1 MNTNFWK
8 CCNQHYQFF
17 QQHCEEMTRSCK
29 GQVNFSV
36 LQCDSMFQEETNLFH
51 MLEDISNFYD
61 ENWQGNADYIHIP
74 TKEQV
79 YENYLHYPILI
90 AYQIKNGMIDIL
102 GVTTIKN
109 HINTKG
115 NINPY
120 YPIEKENF
128 FEVTGIMAKKHN
140 QIKGIGK
147 KLYRIAFDSTID
159 YQKFI
164 PNLKLLFVADCR
176 NYLSVSAARN
186 AKLVGYYTVKHY
198 DGSLIEAPTF
208 VCSFDLNKIISDTHS
223 ITFDY
228 HICEHQYDSLLK
240 TLEFNLRNLGIKK
253 PIRNIDPD
261 AGLIEFF
268 ELEEKVVSIEN
279 ITILPN
285 GTDLGNNRTPSS
297 KVFIKKAVSR

>member
-1 MNTNFWK
+1 MNTNFFR
-8 CCNQHYQFF
+8 CCNEQYQFF
-17 QQHCEEMTRSCK
+17 QQHCEEMTQACK
-29 GQVNFSV
+29 EQVTFSV
-36 LQCDSMFQEETNLFH
+36 LQCDPMFQEDTNLFCI
-51 MLEDISNFYD
+51 LEDIASFYD

-90 AYQIKNGMIDIL
+90 AYQIQNNMVDIL

-109 HINTKG
+109 HMNVKG

-147 KLYRIAFDSTID
+147 KLYKIAFDSAID
-159 YQKFI
+159 YQQFI

-176 NYLSVSAARN
+176 NYLSVGAARN
-186 AKLVGYYTVKHY
+186 ATLIGYYTVKHY
-198 DGSLIEAPTF
+198 DGSLVEAPTF
-208 VCSFDLNKIISDTHS
+208 ICSFDLNRKNVNPQA

-228 HICEHQYDSLLK
+228 HICEHQFDSLLYNIE
-240 TLEFNLRNLGIKK
+240 LNLKLLGIKQ

-261 AGLIEFF
+261 AGLVEFF
-268 ELEEKVVSIEN
+268 ELEKKIVSIEN
-279 ITILPN
+279 MTILPN

-297 KVFIKKAVSR
+297 KLFIKKAVSR